1 MENIIAVVLIAI
13 IVLFQNEI
21 RSIFYSIGTRM
32 EKGLTWG
39 RMRKHQNAKHLVNEL
54 ELALRHMS
62 DTKTGALIV
71 ITRKLDLSEY
81 VDSGEQIDAVLSARL
96 IENVFF
102 KNTPLHDGALFITNG
117 RLRAA
122 ACILPVSTTK
132 DLPMQYGLRHRAA
145 LGLTEKTDATALVV
159 SEETGHIAIA
169 EGNTIRT
176 VAPEELTPTLTRL
189 FV

>member
-1 MENIIAVVLIAI
+1 MENIIVVVLIAI

-21 RSIFYSIGTRM
+21 RSIFYSVSSRM
-32 EKGLTWG
+32 ERGLTWG
-39 RMRKHQNAKHLVNEL
+39 KARKYQNAKHLVNEL

-71 ITRKLDLSEY
+71 ITGKLDLSEY
-81 VDSGEQIDAVLSARL
+81 VDSGELLDATISSRL
-96 IENVFF
+96 IESIFF
-102 KNTPLHDGALFITNG
+102 KNTPLHDGALFVTNG

-122 ACILPVSTTK
+122 ACILPVSANK
-132 DLPMQYGLRHRAA
+132 DLPNQYGLRHRAA

-169 EGNTIRT
+169 EGNTIR
-176 VAPEELTPTLTRL
+176 VVSPEELTSVLVRL